1 MTRAALHL
9 LATVWFLFSAASHP
23 LRAELRWDTQRIDL
37 KPSPVEVTAEGKFGF
52 VNAGKEP
59 VTIEAVKSSCGCT
72 VPTLAKMTYAPG
84 ERGEV
89 TAKFNIGDRRGV
101 QSATIRVSVKGG
113 KEPATLTLNVAIP
126 EVAKINPSILI
137 WKPDEKPEPKSL
149 EVEAVPGQS
158 LSVEKVTTSEPGF
171 EAKVETVTEGARYRV
186 IVSPKETEKAGF
198 ALLNIETKIKEG
210 TKVLRAYAQVRSNVN
225 RAPMTALPQ
234 PPPSAPAVV
243 EIEPALVAWDQGS
256 APAAKTILVRA
267 ASGGTATIA
276 NVTTSTAGFEAKT
289 ETIKDGS
296 EYRVTITPK
305 STDKAE
311 LAFVTIEIDSGT
323 GKATERAYVQIV
335 PAPAK

>member
-1 MTRAALHL
+1 M
-9 LATVWFLFSAASHP
+9 HP
-23 LRAELRWDTQRIDL
+23 LSAELRWDTQRIDL
-37 KPSPVEVTAEGKFGF
+37 KPSPVEVTAEGRFGF

-89 TAKFNIGDRRGV
+89 TAKFNIGDRRGA
-101 QSATIRVSVKGG
+101 QSATIRVSVKGER
-113 KEPATLTLNVAIP
+113 EPATLTLNVAIP
-126 EVAKINPSILI
+126 EVAKVTPSILI
-137 WKPDEKPEPKSL
+137 WTPGEKAGAKSI
-149 EVEAVPGQS
+149 EVEAVPGQTV
-158 LSVEKVTTSEPGF
+158 SVEKVTTSEPRF
-171 EAKVETVTEGARYRV
+171 EVNVETVTEGARYRV
-186 IVSPKETEKAGF
+186 VVTPKGTEKAGF

-210 TKVLRAYAQVRSNVN
+210 TKLLRAYAQVRSNAKGV
-225 RAPMTALPQ
+225 PMTALPQ
-234 PPPSAPAVV
+234 PPPAAPAVV

-267 ASGGTATIA
+267 PAGGAATIA
-276 NVTTSTAGFEAKT
+276 KVTTSTPSFEAKT

-311 LAFVTIEIDSGT
+311 LAFVSIEVDSGT
-323 GKATERAYVQIV
+323 GRATERAYVQIV
-335 PAPAK
+335 PAVQ